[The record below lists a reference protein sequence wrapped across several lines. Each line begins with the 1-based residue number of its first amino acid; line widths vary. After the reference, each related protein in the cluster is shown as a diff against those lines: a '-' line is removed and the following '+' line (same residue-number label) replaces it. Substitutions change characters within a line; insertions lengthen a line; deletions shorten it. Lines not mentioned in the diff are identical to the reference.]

1 MLSGGIEMK
10 HWAKMGLMKCAT
22 IRMSQFTKINPLS
35 ANPTKW
41 SDTLKQFEGLQLKD
55 IEHAL

>member
-1 MLSGGIEMK
+1 MK